1 MNTNRR
7 KAIIELIETE
17 SIYANDLIVIKDI
30 YLDRAIHTQPAP
42 IDPID
47 RHIIFSNIVQLS
59 DLANHLSE
67 ALERDPEAVGTCF
80 IAFIQKLFTIYC
92 SKYGLAN
99 STLNQFM
106 NKINN
111 QNKKTN
117 KTKKAKGVVGQ
128 LEYITECKALSDGRT
143 SAWDLSSLLIKPVQR
158 CLKYKL
164 LLDQIIKFTDPDH
177 PDLSSLIEA
186 REGMI
191 RVAETINE
199 TKRRNEI
206 VEEMMKINKR
216 RTATSKLRF
225 HHNNNIREEHA
236 RWTIPIELSSLITQV
251 KSEFNALNT
260 LSDRILEAQ
269 NSILDW
275 FLSTDKLIQKFKNVY
290 SLGGNNVDHRY
301 LHLDNYLHLVIRA
314 SLNGPL
320 KFLSERIKSEIIPTI
335 EELKKLYKNP
345 ILLINKYERRIKS
358 K

>member
-80 IAFIQKLFTIYC
+80 IAFLPQIQKLFTIYC

-128 LEYITECKALSDGRT
+128 LEYITDCKALSEGRT
-143 SAWDLSSLLIKPVQR
+143 SAWDLSSS
-158 CLKYKL
+158 
-164 LLDQIIKFTDPDH
+164 DH
-177 PDLSSLIEA
+177 QVYRSGPSGFISLIEA

-225 HHNNNIREEHA
+225 HHNNNIREEHE
-236 RWTIPIELSSLITQV
+236 RWTIPTELSSLITQI

-269 NSILDW
+269 IR
-275 FLSTDKLIQKFKNVY
+275 FLI
-290 SLGGNNVDHRY
+290 
-301 LHLDNYLHLVIRA
+301 DNYLHLVIRA

-345 ILLINKYERRIKS
+345 ILLINKYERRINCIVLLS
-358 K
+358 KNE